1 MFVYENNFV
10 VYNKV
15 IRNDDNNKKQHNKRS
30 DYDLFVQII
39 IFEDMTL
46 FF

>member
-1 MFVYENNFV
+1 M
-10 VYNKV
+10 KIILLV
-15 IRNDDNNKKQHNKRS
+15 ITRILEMMITTKKKKHKKRS